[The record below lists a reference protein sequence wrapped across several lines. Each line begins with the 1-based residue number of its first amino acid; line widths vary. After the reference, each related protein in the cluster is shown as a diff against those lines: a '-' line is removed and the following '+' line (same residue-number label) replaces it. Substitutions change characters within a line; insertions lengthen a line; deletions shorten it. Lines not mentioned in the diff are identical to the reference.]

1 MDEMN
6 PAFENFLNN
15 MSRLGG
21 TPRETT
27 RRVSPAK
34 FLGTDVI
41 AAQVAINSRKIT
53 ILKNIIQA
61 RRVSTGSMLTTL
73 STPNES
79 VDQSIMDIKQTMSS
93 ILETLEAQQKFEYE
107 KFLEIQRQRE
117 NQRRRRRET
126 LVEKDRPVA
135 DFFKKQVNRAVE
147 PIKNGFLRFIM
158 FFINLVAGKFLMG
171 ILKFLSNPANIG
183 IVNFISGFIKN
194 FFPLII
200 GGIVAA
206 TIGIAF
212 LLGKMVGLTGLINIA
227 ASVLGIALPG
237 SALLGGLGIG
247 GKLGNLIKGLGSLSL
262 SNIGKGSRSFFRSAR
277 SAFRPTRIFQDGGM
291 LHGPSHKDGGI
302 PIEAEGGEFVVNKK
316 AMQQPG
322 AAEAVEMINAGKF
335 LELGKLMSG
344 MSGDDKIN
352 LHRSIE
358 TFFNNPVNQIYTQ
371 RTTDKEGKTT
381 YKADMSGFE
390 RYKNM
395 MTETYGGMSGFMP
408 DVGKFAE
415 STISGSDA
423 KLAKQFFTKRGTT
436 MGAEINKNIPGT
448 DEFFL
453 NAVSQSINESVDARR
468 IKGTNNIPIITPPIG
483 DSNDGGSTPD
493 LSSLP
498 SSPVNDKSTTLRN
511 ELPSCSLNS
520 SDSNKCDTL

>member
-34 FLGTDVI
+34 FLGTDAI

-107 KFLEIQRQRE
+107 KFLETQRQRE

-135 DFFKKQVNRAVE
+135 DFFKKQVDKVIAPVR
-147 PIKNGFLRFIM
+147 NGFLQFIM
-158 FFINLVAGKFLMG
+158 FFVNLIAGKFLLG
-171 ILKFLSNPANIG
+171 ILNFLSNPRNVA
-183 IVNFISGFIKN
+183 IVNFLSGFIEK
-194 FFPLII
+194 FFPLILI
-200 GGIVAA
+200 GITAA
-206 TIGIAF
+206 TVGIAVLIGKMIGITGILKGIG
-212 LLGKMVGLTGLINIA
+212 LLAAGLI
-227 ASVLGIALPG
+227 P
-237 SALLGGLGIG
+237 G
-247 GKLGNLIKGLGSLSL
+247 GKLLQKMGGPIFEKMAKAAAPVIKR
-262 SNIGKGSRSFFRSAR
+262 IK
-277 SAFRPTRIFQDGGM
+277 IFQDGGIVKGKK
-291 LHGPSHKDGGI
+291 HNQ
-302 PIEAEGGEFVVNKK
+302 GGEIVEVEDNEFIVNAK

-322 AAEAVEMINAGKF
+322 AATAVEMINAGRF
-335 LELGKLMSG
+335 DELAKIMSG
-344 MSGDDKIN
+344 MSGDDKIS

-358 TFFNNPVNQIYTQ
+358 AFFNNPVNQIYTQ
-371 RTTDKEGKTT
+371 TTTDKEGKTT

-390 RYKNM
+390 RYKNF
-395 MTETYGGMSGFMP
+395 MTESYGGMSGYMP

-415 STISGSDA
+415 STISGDTK
-423 KLAKQFFTKRGTT
+423 KLATQFFTNRGTT
-436 MGAEINKNIPGT
+436 MGAEINKVIPGT

-453 NAVSQSINESVDARR
+453 NAVSQSINESADARR
-468 IKGTNNIPIITPPIG
+468 IKGTNNIPIITPPIE
-483 DSNDGGSTPD
+483 DSNDGGSMPD

-498 SSPVNDKSTTLRN
+498 SSPAKDKSTTFRN
-511 ELPSCSLNS
+511 ELPLCSLNP
-520 SDSNKCDTL
+520 SDSNKCDTLGMLTP